1 MTEQMAA
8 ARLHAVND
16 IRIEKIAKP
25 HLDPDQVMVRVMAV
39 GVCGSDVHYYNHG
52 HIGSNFLD
60 GPLVLGHEL
69 SGVIVEA
76 GQNVDQSRIG
86 QRVAVEPQAPCADCD
101 KCLQGQYNLCRDM
114 KFYATPPIDGAFAE
128 FASIQSKF
136 AFEIP
141 DSMSFEAGALI
152 EPLSVGIWSCK
163 KANVGPGTRVLIA
176 GAGPIGM
183 VSIMAAKAYG
193 ATDITITDLSQERL
207 EIARR
212 IGATRVIDVS
222 SEAPKRASFDCFIDA
237 SGAEKAIVNGVEAL
251 EKSGV
256 AVLVGLGSETATLP
270 ISHIMD
276 NEIIVTGV
284 YRYANTWP
292 SSIEL
297 VKAGVI
303 DLDQLVTSRF
313 PLEET
318 EKALLASGKP
328 GELKPVVLPN
338 G

>member
-101 KCLQGQYNLCRDM
+101 KCLQGQYNLCRD
-114 KFYATPPIDGAFAE
+114 
-128 FASIQSKF
+128 QSKF

-222 SEAPKRASFDCFIDA
+222 SEAPERASFDCFIDA

-251 EKSGV
+251 DKSGV